1 VGSGTAPGGTGS
13 SYYSSGIA
21 VGGGSGS
28 SGGNGKA
35 VLVFTSTVESKV
47 KIGGTWKNIT
57 DMFTKQGGTWKR
69 ITGGYVKI
77 GGTWKALFGTIGGHD
92 GSGFQ
97 QTATGFGGVGSSD
110 ALDSSGGAGS
120 SGSSGSGGGGGG
132 RVICTWLMY
141 KDMFSAEDLKIDT
154 EFSVK
159 YLPRTLKIG
168 YWYWAVPLVSY
179 MDKAHKENTKFGRLV
194 IAVIRTLAQARANE
208 LAYKMGH
215 RKKGDIL
222 GKFTRFLGEG
232 FCFAVGLVVKP
243 FVEKRFGH
251 WLEIYDPDIN

>member
-1 VGSGTAPGGTGS
+1 VEAKVKTGANTWKSITEMYFKFNDGS
-13 SYYSSGIA
+13 SDG
-21 VGGGSGS
+21 V
-28 SGGNGKA
+28 
-35 VLVFTSTVESKV
+35 
-47 KIGGTWKNIT
+47 
-57 DMFTKQGGTWKR
+57 WKR
-69 ITGGYVKI
+69 ITGAYVKT
-77 GGTWKALFGTIGGHD
+77 GVSTWKAMFGTIGGHD

-97 QTATGFGGVGSSD
+97 QTSTGFGGAGSSD

-120 SGSSGSGGGGGG
+120 SGSSGSGGGGGGG